1 MIGISTSRV
10 ALLGALM
17 LLSLGANAAKV
28 YKWTDANGQTHFSST
43 PPPDQSAEQVQ
54 MRGSADVAAP
64 EEPVDPAAV
73 TPATTGD
80 KPELSAEQREQ
91 LTKYCVEIRERIN
104 TLGQSGKVMERRP
117 DGTQV
122 ELSPVD
128 VADRVRED
136 KENERNYCKANG
148 L

>member
-1 MIGISTSRV
+1 MIGHSISRV
-10 ALLGALM
+10 TLLGALL
-17 LLSLGANAAKV
+17 LLSLGVSAAKV
-28 YKWTDANGQTHFSST
+28 YKWTDANGQTHFSSS
-43 PPPDQSAEQVQ
+43 PPPDQNAEQVQ
-54 MRGSADVAAP
+54 LRGSANVAAP
-64 EEPVDPAAV
+64 EASTDPATA
-73 TPATTGD
+73 PQASAGE
-80 KPELSAEQREQ
+80 KPELSPEQREQ

-104 TLGQSGKVMERRP
+104 TLGQGGKVMERKP

-128 VADRVRED
+128 VADRVRQD

>member
-1 MIGISTSRV
+1 MIGHSTSRV
-10 ALLGALM
+10 ALLGAIM
-17 LLSLGANAAKV
+17 MLSLGANAAKV

-64 EEPVDPAAV
+64 EEPADPAAA
-73 TPATTGD
+73 TPPAGD
-80 KPELSAEQREQ
+80 KPELSPEQREQ

-117 DGTQV
+117 DGTEV

-128 VADRVRED
+128 VADRVRQD